1 MESKGFILLVGDDE
15 DLVSSTKELLE
26 SRSYEVLVARSGKEC
41 LEILKSTKPNL
52 VILDTRIE
60 NSGEGCSVIDSLR
73 HDMQYMQSRDVPIV
87 RISSVQ

>member
-15 DLVSSTKELLE
+15 DFVSSTKELLE
-26 SRSYEVLVARSGKEC
+26 SRSYEVLVARSGKAC

-60 NSGEGCSVIDSLR
+60 NSGGECSVIDSLR
-73 HDMQYMQSRDVPIV
+73 HDMQYMKSRDVPIV